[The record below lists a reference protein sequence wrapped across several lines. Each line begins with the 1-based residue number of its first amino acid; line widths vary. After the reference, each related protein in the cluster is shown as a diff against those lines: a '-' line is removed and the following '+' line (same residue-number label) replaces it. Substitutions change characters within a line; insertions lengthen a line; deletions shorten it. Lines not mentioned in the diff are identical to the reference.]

1 MVVAVITVRVVQA
14 TADKV
19 IDVIAVRHAL
29 VSTGWA
35 MYVTCAALPWSALRR
50 ICGARLDDML
60 VDVVSVRMM
69 QVPIMQVVDM
79 IAVTDGSM
87 TASRTMLMRMVGVCG
102 VRAGRHDRPPLSY
115 SHSSGRATVDADGY
129 QEFESKEK
137 LADHAYCFAS
147 THVVRRTGAERDTVD
162 GRAISTTIRDGSPS
176 RPPSFRHF
184 KQNVTAADPS
194 LSQENPAAL
203 SG

>member
-1 MVVAVITVRVVQA
+1 VVVAVITVRVVQA

-60 VDVVSVRMM
+60 IDVVSVRMM

-87 TASRTMLMRMVGVCG
+87 TASRTMLMRMVCVCG
-102 VRAGRHDRPPLSY
+102 ARAGRHGRPPLSY
-115 SHSSGRATVDADGY
+115 SHSSGRATVDADGH

-137 LADHAYCFAS
+137 LAG
-147 THVVRRTGAERDTVD
+147 THIALAVPTSYAELAPSATLWTAVLYRRSALRVHRRSGTL
-162 GRAISTTIRDGSPS
+162 S
-176 RPPSFRHF
+176 R
-184 KQNVTAADPS
+184 T
-194 LSQENPAAL
+194 
-203 SG
+203 